1 MAMKGI
7 LLKWLSLIVVITP
20 SIIKLMVYRRVYRY
34 SIGRNVRIGLSWIWV
49 GRLHLGDNVQ
59 IGHFNRFKNIPDVE
73 IGNYT
78 VIGTGNT
85 FTSSSEFT
93 NDVGMTVRG
102 NKPMLVIGEHCGISL
117 MHYFDI
123 QDRVEIGAYTTIAG
137 KGSDFFTH
145 YLDVVS
151 STQSTKPIG
160 IGKYCIVG
168 SSTCFTPGAR
178 IADYSVVGMGAVVTR
193 EHKETHCL
201 IGGNP
206 AVIIHKLPRDA
217 AYFKRNVGWV
227 GSFAGSPFESRR
239 SGR

>member
-93 NDVGMTVRG
+93 NDVGMTARG
-102 NKPMLVIGEHCGISL
+102 NKPILVIGEHCGISL

-151 STQSTKPIG
+151 STQSVKPIG

-168 SSTCFTPGAR
+168 SSACFTPGAR
-178 IADYSVVGMGAVVTR
+178 IADCCVVGMGAVVTR
-193 EHKETHCL
+193 EHKETLCL

-206 AVIIHKLPRDA
+206 AVTIHKLPSDA
-217 AYFKRNVGWV
+217 AYFKRKVGWV
-227 GSFAGSPFESRR
+227 GSFTEPPFESRR
-239 SGR
+239 PGR

>member
-1 MAMKGI
+1 MRGK
-7 LLKWLSLIVVITP
+7 LLKWLSLVVVLLP
-20 SIIKLMVYRRVYRY
+20 SRIKLMVYRRVYRY
-34 SIGRNVRIGLSWIWV
+34 SIGRDVYIGLSWIWV
-49 GRLHLGDNVQ
+49 GRLQLGDNVQ
-59 IGHFNRFKNIPDVE
+59 IGHFNRFKNIPAVE
-73 IGNYT
+73 IGDYT

-93 NDVGMTVRG
+93 NDVAMRARG
-102 NKPMLVIGEHCGISL
+102 NKPILIIGEHCGISL
-117 MHYFDI
+117 VHYFDV

-151 STQSTKPIG
+151 STQSAKPIR

-178 IADYSVVGMGAVVTR
+178 IADYCVVGMGAVVTR
-193 EHKETHCL
+193 EHQETHCM

-206 AVIIHKLPRDA
+206 AVMIHKLPSDS
-217 AYFKRNVGWV
+217 AYFRRKVGWI
-227 GSFAGSPFESRR
+227 GSFADSPFESRR
-239 SGR
+239 PGQ